1 MDIKRQNELLNFH
14 LGGIVQID
22 KADGILKPR
31 ESTSQAIEQMI
42 QQLDKNTELYVLLT
56 LEEAVDAVKNLCGPN
71 PNASWKDGLFS
82 CSDIATSF
90 TGSFIDAYALAK
102 IANELSGHFGVKAT
116 QYIDKYGN
124 KSIKLTGRPGVRK
137 FLTAAKYSVNNL
149 KMIDMGIG
157 SKGLVN
163 GIVDGARRCIIVAG
177 AYRFLELWLRDEYDI
192 HNFLGNITMDMAKA
206 IVSISATLI
215 AGKIIST
222 AYVLAGVSLIGVAIG
237 LFVFGLVVASVLY
250 YLDDKYQVSAK
261 LIEALRNEEAKKMFR
276 EHLANPKY
284 NMPRPPIFYR

>member
-1 MDIKRQNELLNFH
+1 M
-14 LGGIVQID
+14 
-22 KADGILKPR
+22 IL
-31 ESTSQAIEQMI
+31 T
-42 QQLDKNTELYVLLT
+42 V
-56 LEEAVDAVKNLCGPN
+56 EEAINAVKNLCNPK
-71 PNASWKDGLFS
+71 PNASWKDAVFA
-82 CSDIATSF
+82 CADVATSF
-90 TGSFIDAYALAK
+90 SGSFLDAYALAK

-124 KSIKLTGRPGVRK
+124 KCIKLTERPGVRK

-177 AYRFLELWLRDEYDI
+177 AYRLLELWLRDEYDI

-222 AYVLAGVSLIGVAIG
+222 AYVLTGVSLIGVAIG
-237 LFVFGLVVASVLY
+237 LFVFGLVVAGVLY
-250 YLDDKYQVSAK
+250 YLDDKYQVSTK
-261 LIEALRNEEAKKMFR
+261 LIEALRNEEAKKRFR
-276 EHLANPKY
+276 EQLANPKY

>member
-31 ESTSQAIEQMI
+31 ENTSQAIEQMI
-42 QQLDKNTELYVLLT
+42 KQLDKNTELYVLLT

-90 TGSFIDAYALAK
+90 TGSFLDAYALAK

-177 AYRFLELWLRDEYDI
+177 AYRLLELWLRDEYDI

-261 LIEALRNEEAKKMFR
+261 LIEALRNEK
-276 EHLANPKY
+276 
-284 NMPRPPIFYR
+284 